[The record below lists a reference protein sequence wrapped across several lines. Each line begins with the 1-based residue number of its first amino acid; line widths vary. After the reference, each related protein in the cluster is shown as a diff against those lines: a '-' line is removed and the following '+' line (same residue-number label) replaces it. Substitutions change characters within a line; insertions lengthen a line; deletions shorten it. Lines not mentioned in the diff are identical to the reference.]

1 MQIDE
6 ALIRSVVAQVLAE
19 VGRIPPVSSAGY
31 EGRHGI
37 FDDANEAIAAATEA
51 YDRLRE
57 RGMEDR
63 KRIISHIR
71 RIAIDQCVELGTMEM
86 NETKIGRLEHKIE
99 KLKTLGDRSPGVEF
113 LRSEVFSGDH
123 GLAVIEHAPFGVIGA
138 ITPVTH
144 SLPTI
149 TGNAVSMIAA
159 GNTLVVN
166 PHPSGKRVAAEG
178 VRRYNEAIHRDIGI
192 DNLIC
197 VIAEP
202 TLETADIIFKHRD
215 VKLICV
221 TGGAAVARA
230 ALNSGKRAIVAG
242 PGNPPVVV
250 DETADLDRAARAI
263 IQGGAY
269 DNNLLCIA
277 EKEVFVVDQ
286 VFDQMMAA
294 MERAGAVRLCS
305 KEIAELTKNAIIQ
318 VGDEK
323 HKHDAPAKEF
333 LGQDASVLARG
344 GPHRVGRH
352 RTAVRRNRRIEPVR
366 ARRADDALR
375 ALRPLPRRGRGDCQ
389 GQEGRTRL
397 QAYEHH
403 PLEQRPQHDQD
414 GPRLGD
420 DPVRQ
425 ERPLHGIAGIGRR
438 RLYFVLDRRSD
449 GRRRHDAVDLHSR
462 ATVFD
467 DRRSVDFGKKLI
479 DMQLARV
486 IGTATATIKHPTL
499 QGAKLLVVQ
508 PYLADGR
515 TPDGD
520 PLLAVDSVGAGRG
533 ETVMITS
540 DGRYAREWLKTDA
553 TPVRWTT
560 IGIKD

>member
-6 ALIRSVVAQVLAE
+6 ALIRNVVAQVLAE
-19 VGRIPPVSSAGY
+19 VGRIPPVSSASY

-37 FDDANEAIAAATEA
+37 FTDARQAIEAAAEA
-51 YDRLRE
+51 YQRLRE
-57 RGMEDR
+57 RSMEDR
-63 KRIISHIR
+63 KRIIGHIR

-202 TLETADIIFKHRD
+202 TLETADLIFKHRD

-263 IQGGAY
+263 VQGASY
-269 DNNLLCIA
+269 DNNLLCIS
-277 EKEVFVVDQ
+277 EKEVFVVNQ

-305 KEIAELTKNAIIQ
+305 KEIAELTRNAIVP
-318 VGDEK
+318 VGDEN

-333 LGQDASVLARG
+333 LGQDAAVLARG
-344 GPHRVGRH
+344 AGR
-352 RTAVRRNRRIEPVR
+352 TVSDDVELLFGETEESNPFVPVEQMMPFVPFVRCRDVDEAIAKAKKAEHGFKHTSIIHSNNVRNMTKMG
-366 ARRADDALR
+366 R
-375 ALRPLPRRGRGDCQ
+375 ALETTLFVKNGPCMASLGLG
-389 GQEGRTRL
+389 GEG
-397 QAYEHH
+397 YISFS
-403 PLEQRPQHDQD
+403 
-414 GPRLGD
+414 
-420 DPVRQ
+420 
-425 ERPLHGIAGIGRR
+425 IAGPTGEGVTTPLTFTRERR
-438 RLYFVLDRRSD
+438 CSMID
-449 GRRRHDAVDLHSR
+449 DLWIL
-462 ATVFD
+462 
-467 DRRSVDFGKKLI
+467 GK
-479 DMQLARV
+479 
-486 IGTATATIKHPTL
+486 
-499 QGAKLLVVQ
+499 
-508 PYLADGR
+508 
-515 TPDGD
+515 
-520 PLLAVDSVGAGRG
+520 S
-533 ETVMITS
+533 
-540 DGRYAREWLKTDA
+540 
-553 TPVRWTT
+553 
-560 IGIKD
+560 